1 MTVENGTH
9 GTNGTNGTAQKLRL
23 LRGLSTELP
32 LPKGVGRTIWTI
44 WSCEAAY
51 ISHISCPARLQHA
64 GARDHGSL
72 SCACS
77 GLNENKHGKTTL
89 EIPVLLCQG
98 GCTQS
103 QVTWQAMKML
113 PLCFMIYTNEAE
125 PKHIKKP
132 LHADIC
138 RVLQTASWSS

>member
-1 MTVENGTH
+1 VHVTVENGTH

-32 LPKGVGRTIWTI
+32 LPKGVGRATI
-44 WSCEAAY
+44 WSCEAAD

-77 GLNENKHGKTTL
+77 GLNEKNTGKPPWRYL
-89 EIPVLLCQG
+89 SCCAREVALNL
-98 GCTQS
+98 
-103 QVTWQAMKML
+103 
-113 PLCFMIYTNEAE
+113 
-125 PKHIKKP
+125 
-132 LHADIC
+132 
-138 RVLQTASWSS
+138 R